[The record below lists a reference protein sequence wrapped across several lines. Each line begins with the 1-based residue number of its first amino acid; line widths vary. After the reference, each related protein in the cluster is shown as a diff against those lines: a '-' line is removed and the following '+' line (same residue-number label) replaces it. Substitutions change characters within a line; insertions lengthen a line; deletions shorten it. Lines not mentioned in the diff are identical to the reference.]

1 MSPLSEGA
9 SISLVDE
16 KRIDAALEALKK
28 DPHAPRSIS
37 IEVGLHVH
45 NEYPKHVI
53 IGSRVVAT
61 NDDGEVL
68 TAPITKVVN
77 SAEEEAALT
86 PAEAEVAE

>member
-45 NEYPKHVI
+45 NEYPKHVT
-53 IGSRVVAT
+53 IGRRVVGKT
-61 NDDGEVL
+61 DDGEPI
-68 TAPITKVVN
+68 TEAITKVVN
-77 SAEEEAALT
+77 SAEEEAAT
-86 PAEAEVAE
+86 ANARYDE